1 MWRRIKWP
9 LILVLGVV
17 LAFAF
22 RRPAEKYFDIA
33 KSLDIFATLFKEI
46 NAYYVDEVEPQKLIR
61 KGIDGMLES
70 LDPYTDYIPEDEI
83 ESFRISTTGQY
94 GGIGALIG
102 IINKKTVVTFPY
114 KDFPAYRS
122 GIKVGDEIISVDGKD
137 VQGKSTSD
145 VSALL
150 KGQPKTEIEIK
161 VRRYGQKN
169 DLTFKIKREKISID
183 NLAYYG
189 LVESEIGYIRL
200 DDFTSG
206 AANEVSSALIELKQ
220 KGAKKIIL
228 DLRENPGGLLHE
240 AVNVVSLFIPRGEV
254 VVSTKGKVEEW
265 NKTYTTL
272 NSPVDT
278 QIPMIVLVS
287 EGSASASEIVAGS
300 LQDYDRAVLVGK
312 KTFGKGLVQTTRPL
326 AYNSQLKVTTAKYYV
341 PSGRCIQALD
351 YTHRKDDGTVE
362 RVADS
367 LKSEFKTKQG
377 RKVYDGGGLDP
388 DVTVEY
394 EPVGTVTS
402 ALISSG
408 WVFEFASRYCAE
420 NPNQPDLKS
429 FHLTDNDYEK
439 FMKLIKEN
447 KFSYSTA
454 LERNTKLLIETA
466 RKEKYYNE
474 LEGQLNLLKNK
485 IDASKSTDMIRFKS
499 EIKQILEEQIAFH
512 YLQNDGQAEVSLPR
526 DKAVL
531 EARRILNDASAYKKI
546 LSSN

>member
-9 LILVLGVV
+9 LILVLSVV

-531 EARRILNDASAYKKI
+531 EARRILNDASVYKKI